1 MERLIGMFN
10 RIGREQV
17 DVMITMLKDWKGQ
30 VEVNG
35 QLYNSIQDVVNKPSV
50 GEIHI
55 VLHTNAQKLVKNG
68 DRAVQEPDKKEYM
81 IKVKQYMTRKA
92 SPEFDFMA
100 KWNNDVPMP
109 MRIMTGT
116 IDKQTPG
123 MYHMTL
129 HGAMYAER
137 MCTCMKCGKELKNP
151 VSQYFGIGPECG
163 NHGYVNP
170 FESEEELKAAVEAY
184 KKTLQAITWSGWI
197 IKSAIIEME
206 EV

>member
-1 MERLIGMFN
+1 
-10 RIGREQV
+10 
-17 DVMITMLKDWKGQ
+17 MISMLQEWQGQ

-35 QLYNSIQDVVNKPSV
+35 QLYNSIRDVVNKPSV

-55 VLHTNAQKLVKNG
+55 VLHTNSQKLVKNG
-68 DRAVQEPDKKEYM
+68 DRAVQEPDKKEYT
-81 IKVKQYMTRKA
+81 IKVKQYMTKKA

-100 KWNNDVPMP
+100 KWNNDNPMP

-129 HGAMYAER
+129 HGLGKKT
-137 MCTCMKCGKELKNP
+137 CTCLRCGRDLENP
-151 VSQYFGIGPECG
+151 ISRHYGIGPECMSKLG
-163 NHGYVNP
+163 IKADIDDV
-170 FESEEELKAAVEAY
+170 ESIKEQLVDV
-184 KKTLQAITWSGWI
+184 TWSGWI
-197 IKSAIIEME
+197 IKSAIIEKE